1 MTTQRKNCST
11 SSALERTTLL
21 NSCKKDITTAGDEA
35 KLGVTAN
42 SAKDLYPN
50 ICISNVKQK
59 SKTLVVLH
67 CNMIVFPYVRNN
79 FSNFSQRLEKNRNFS
94 KISRHLADCED
105 DRNGKLPVVFASHMF
120 LEGWWGPSIQTENK
134 WSEMPS
140 WGKSSRVDW
149 CKTMRSKE
157 QLM

>member
-1 MTTQRKNCST
+1 MKPQVQRVMMIRTQLFHALEIGILTSQHKNCST

-59 SKTLVVLH
+59 AKAFVGTVT
-67 CNMIVFPYVRNN
+67 
-79 FSNFSQRLEKNRNFS
+79 RL
-94 KISRHLADCED
+94 
-105 DRNGKLPVVFASHMF
+105 
-120 LEGWWGPSIQTENK
+120 
-134 WSEMPS
+134 
-140 WGKSSRVDW
+140 
-149 CKTMRSKE
+149 
-157 QLM
+157 